1 MKPLY
6 LEFCGI
12 NSFSEKAQIDFRA
25 LLSGGVFGIFGDTGS
40 GKSTILDCI
49 HFALY
54 GEIDRAPKS
63 FADCINYRAD
73 GAYVIFDFEIT
84 TDGVRR
90 AYRVKRERKRK
101 TGTSKAFLYEYTTEG
116 KLLALAEGARDVD
129 ERVEQIIGLSFQDF
143 KTCIALPQ
151 GDFAALV
158 KATTSERVKL
168 VSRLFNLE
176 KYGERLSKAVN
187 EKYYKAEEETNLIK
201 AKMGE
206 NEGGRVESIA
216 QIDEEISESKRQA
229 SMVKE
234 TLSTLEE
241 KEKAQTLLRAEK
253 EDYEQAKRRLEKL
266 ERELPEMQETEALL
280 ERLPLAKSIVE
291 KESALSQLRADASNA
306 TEKSAYYAKEK
317 EKFACEIEKYK
328 ARLQEENFEEKI
340 VKLSLE
346 EQKLSEAETDRQ
358 AAQKAKKELDD
369 CKRAYRNLENQYPKE
384 DFAKKREE
392 FEEELARLGEDESL
406 FEYLKRRFSDDLL
419 AGARAEFCA
428 ELTAL
433 AEKYPQIQK
442 DVSLLL
448 TKYENP
454 STSGQK
460 FEMETA
466 QLAFKQTEN
475 RRKELK
481 KALEDLQKRLIAFE
495 KNESQKEVLKQ
506 QGTLLRQN
514 FERAAAK
521 IESLQNLGTLEE
533 AQKRLS
539 DMKAK
544 QKAAQ
549 TALEGAQNSF
559 GEASAK
565 TQKWESLKAL
575 HEKNA
580 KESETLLQ
588 SELLKNGFTSVT
600 EAKTLLLKVGDGEKA
615 KTECKKFFDDYGAC
629 LHKYKSVD
637 TRKFIGY
644 SDEMLRDIQNEKATA
659 QAQLNEWNRKLG
671 GLEQERERLLEQKR
685 KYEVLEQELK
695 EKEKYKTLCDELRTM
710 VKSNKFLEFI
720 ASEYLQE
727 ICATASKTLLSLTG
741 GRYFLRYN
749 QEFKVGD
756 NFDGGSLRAVKTLS
770 GGETFLVSLSLAL
783 SLSAAICL
791 KSLRPIEFF
800 FLDEGFGTLDEK
812 LVDTVMDVLG
822 KLGKS
827 FAVGLISHVE
837 ELKRR
842 IENKIVVTGANESH
856 GSLVRVESYS

>member
-40 GKSTILDCI
+40 GKSTILDSI

-54 GEIDRAPKS
+54 GEIDRAPKAFS
-63 FADCINYRAD
+63 DCINYRAD

-84 TDGVRR
+84 TEGVRR

-101 TGTSKAFLYEYTTEG
+101 AGSTKAYLYEYTAEG

-129 ERVEQIIGLSFQDF
+129 ERVEQIIGLNFQDF

-158 KATTSERVKL
+158 KAPTSERVKL
-168 VSRLFNLE
+168 VSRLFSLE
-176 KYGERLSKAVN
+176 KYGERLSKAIN
-187 EKYYKAEEETNLIK
+187 EKYYKADEQVNLLK
-201 AKMGE
+201 AQMGE
-206 NEGGRVESIA
+206 NEGGRYENIA
-216 QIDEEISESKRQA
+216 QIDEQINESKRQV
-229 SMVKE
+229 SSLNE
-234 TLSTLEE
+234 TLGALEKE
-241 KEKAQTLLRAEK
+241 EKAQTRLKEEK
-253 EDYEQAKRRLEKL
+253 EEYKRLKKRLDELQTNFSQMQEKMSLIEKLPFANAVKEKADALEKS
-266 ERELPEMQETEALL
+266 REDAQA
-280 ERLPLAKSIVE
+280 AK
-291 KESALSQLRADASNA
+291 
-306 TEKSAYYAKEK
+306 EKSAFYAKETERLNAEATRCK
-317 EKFACEIEKYK
+317 IF
-328 ARLQEENFEEKI
+328 LQEGNFEEKI
-340 VKLSLE
+340 VKLTLE

-358 AAQKAKKELDD
+358 AAQQAKKELDD
-369 CKRAYRNLENQYPKE
+369 CKKAYRELENKCPKE
-384 DFAKKREE
+384 KFEEQRAKL
-392 FEEELARLGEDESL
+392 EEELARLGEDESL
-406 FEYLKRRFSDDLL
+406 FEYLKRRFSSDLI
-419 AGARAEFCA
+419 AGAREEFRA
-428 ELTAL
+428 DLSAL
-433 AEKYPQIQK
+433 AEKHPQIEG
-442 DVSLLL
+442 DILPLLK
-448 TKYENP
+448 KYENTT
-454 STSGQK
+454 TSGER
-460 FEMETA
+460 FEIETA
-466 QLAFKQTEN
+466 QLAFKQTEK

-481 KALEDLQKRLIAFE
+481 KALEDLQKRLIAFQQNEGE
-495 KNESQKEVLKQ
+495 KELLKA
-506 QGTLLRQN
+506 QGKLLRQN
-514 FERAAAK
+514 FERAAEK
-521 IESLQNLGTLEE
+521 IENLQNLGTLEE

-539 DMKAK
+539 DMKAEQERAK
-544 QKAAQ
+544 K
-549 TALEGAQNSF
+549 ALETAQNAAN
-559 GEASAK
+559 EASANA
-565 TQKWESLKAL
+565 QQWESLKAL
-575 HEKNA
+575 HEKSV
-580 KESETLLQ
+580 KERETLLNL
-588 SELLKNGFTSVT
+588 ELSKNNFAGVS
-600 EAKTLLLKVGDGEKA
+600 EAKELILKVGDSETA
-615 KTECKKFFDDYGAC
+615 KRECKTFFDEYVA
-629 LHKYKSVD
+629 LSHKYESVD
-637 TRKFIGY
+637 ERKFANY
-644 SDEMLRDIQNEKATA
+644 SDEALQRIQGEKSAVQTR
-659 QAQLNEWNRKLG
+659 LSDENRNLG
-671 GLEQERERLLEQKR
+671 ALEKEKESLLEKKR
-685 KYEVLEQELK
+685 KYETF
-695 EKEKYKTLCDELRTM
+695 EKELQAKDKYKTLCDELRTM

-756 NFDGGSLRAVKTLS
+756 NFDGGSLRAVRTLS